1 MSLTSK
7 VIYKGNLRTEA
18 THLKSSNS
26 LITDAPLDN
35 NGKGE
40 AFSPTDLV
48 ATSLASCM
56 LTVMGIKANSL
67 GFDLENASA
76 EIEKIME
83 STPRRISE
91 IRINITLKQNCDDHT
106 KIVLEKIGLGCPVA
120 KSLNSEL
127 KQIISF
133 NWI

>member
-18 THLKSSNS
+18 VHLKSSNK
-26 LITDAPLDN
+26 LITDAPIDN

-67 GFDLENASA
+67 GFDLEEASA
-76 EIEKIME
+76 EIVKIMG
-83 STPRRISE
+83 SSPRRISE
-91 IRINITLKQNCDDHT
+91 IQIQFNLKQNCDDHT
-106 KIVLEKIGLGCPVA
+106 KVVLEKIGLNCPVA
-120 KSLNSEL
+120 KSLNNDL
-127 KQIISF
+127 KQTISF

>member
-18 THLKSSNS
+18 IHLKSSNT

-67 GFDLENASA
+67 GFDLEEASA
-76 EIEKIME
+76 EIEKVME
-83 STPRRISE
+83 SAPRRISE
-91 IRINITLKQNCDDHT
+91 IRISFFLKQNCDDHT
-106 KIVLEKIGLGCPVA
+106 KIVLEKIGLSCPVA
-120 KSLNSEL
+120 KSLSSEL